1 MAKIS
6 ELVSDKCPD
15 RAARTGHSTLALR
28 GGAND
33 QLINAGRSYGLT
45 SAPLSRAMIR
55 KPSCSISCHWLPD
68 RGFVGFAGGGTA
80 MSPAGKVRCHIRKQ
94 IELAAVI
101 ATQPNQP
108 HGHDPGGSG
117 AYAIR
122 ALPN

>member
-1 MAKIS
+1 
-6 ELVSDKCPD
+6 
-15 RAARTGHSTLALR
+15 
-28 GGAND
+28 
-33 QLINAGRSYGLT
+33 
-45 SAPLSRAMIR
+45 MIR

-68 RGFVGFAGGGTA
+68 RGFVGLLGEARRA
-80 MSPAGKVRCHIRKQ
+80 MNPFGKVRCHIRKQ